1 MSAKEIII
9 NLIDK
14 QIITGD
20 EAYALIEAV
29 TSPKY
34 INYLSYPLTW
44 NTSPSIK
51 DWTKYEITC

>member
-14 QIITGD
+14 QIITGG

-34 INYLSYPLTW
+34 INYLSYPLT
-44 NTSPSIK
+44 
-51 DWTKYEITC
+51 